1 MVRGDVFTWIN
12 YLSNLRMEKRRLSS
26 DSSHESSHDPSH
38 DEELEYRCTL
48 TQSCLHLTFSSAE
61 SFERHHQQFHSF
73 VCSQCHRC
81 LPTSHILDL
90 HIQELHS
97 SYFAE
102 KAKLGKAYRCIAQDC
117 DDAFNSPR
125 GRRLHCL
132 AKHGYPDFFDF
143 DVILGHNF
151 QDLLNGTA
159 RAFYAKSSDSRK
171 PPTRLVS
178 SKSNPIK
185 PHTSSTQKK
194 TIKPVESDDM
204 ELDSTFKKM
213 HVTAPKQ
220 ISFGRGAHRA
230 FGSGKPS
237 KPILSDDQVKSLH
250 THNIPKEF
258 TRTVPKSNLE
268 HLAAPATRIVQPDL
282 THRRSDV

>member
-1 MVRGDVFTWIN
+1 
-12 YLSNLRMEKRRLSS
+12 MEKRRLSP
-26 DSSHESSHDPSH
+26 DSSRESSHDPSH
-38 DEELEYRCTL
+38 DAQREYRCTL

-61 SFERHHQQFHSF
+61 SFERHHQQFHSS

-102 KAKLGKAYRCIAQDC
+102 KAKLGKAYRCIVQDC
-117 DDAFNSPR
+117 DVAFNSPR

-159 RAFYAKSSDSRK
+159 RAFYTNDSDSRK
-171 PPTRLVS
+171 PSTRLVS
-178 SKSNPIK
+178 SKSNQIK
-185 PHTSSTQKK
+185 PHTSPQKK
-194 TIKPVESDDM
+194 SVKPDESDDM
-204 ELDSTFKKM
+204 ELDSTFKKLY
-213 HVTAPKQ
+213 VTAPKQ
-220 ISFGRGAHRA
+220 ISFGRGVHRA

-258 TRTVPKSNLE
+258 TQIVPKSNLE
-268 HLAAPATRIVQPDL
+268 HAAPVARMVQPDL
-282 THRRSDV
+282 THLRSDV